1 MGQVDDTIK
10 AVLGGKCVV
19 CGKKKRR
26 LEHAHVPAKSKGG
39 KVTIPMCH
47 DDHLK
52 HDQGKLTRDEQKR
65 LGYKTRA
72 SYTKARPKRKPQRGL
87 FDEIW

>member
-1 MGQVDDTIK
+1 MGQIDQTIQ
-10 AVLGGKCVV
+10 ALLGKRCAV
-19 CGKKKRR
+19 CGKKKR
-26 LEHAHVPAKSKGG
+26 LERAHIPAKSKGG
-39 KVTIPMCH
+39 RGTIPMCH

-52 HDQGKLTRDEQKR
+52 HDQGKLTRSEQKR

-72 SYTKARPKRKPQRGL
+72 SYTKARPKRKPRRGL